1 MGCDKKDNLMKRMIR
16 NKKKMQTKDR
26 GQKLKG
32 KKNHNRIKLKEKSNS
47 MDNLK

>member
-1 MGCDKKDNLMKRMIR
+1 VGCDKKDNLMKRMIR

-32 KKNHNRIKLKEKSNS
+32 KKKS
-47 MDNLK
+47 